1 MIEQP
6 YSHLLRVQGDVGWD
20 RKNFPEPN
28 LHVYGKDDI
37 EIMVYNMR
45 RSPRKGK
52 GKKH

>member
-6 YSHLLRVQGDVGWD
+6 YSYQLRGQGDVGWD
-20 RKNFPEPN
+20 RKKFPKPN
-28 LHVYGKDDI
+28 LHVYGKDDN

-45 RSPRKGK
+45 RSPRKGE